1 MQFSIGSYIS
11 PISPLGCKAAELT
24 KVKILPKIIF
34 LKIENFRSIKEFS
47 WKPNRGMNCL
57 VGGGDSGKT
66 TVLDAIDFCLGAR
79 RSAQFSDYDFHKTD
93 TSEPIKILVALGA
106 LETSL
111 LSMDAYGDYFCGYNH
126 TTGKFEP
133 EQGHGLETIL
143 VLQLKIE
150 KDLEPQWSLLSKRAQ
165 AKGVERN
172 LRWEDRQN
180 ASPLR
185 LGDHPDWHLSWRR
198 GALFERLTDEKLAL
212 TEGLSDAARKA
223 RADFGSS
230 ANKELTD
237 SLDVV
242 KKSADE
248 LGVPTSGAVSALLD
262 ANSVKFGTGAI
273 ALHDGNNI
281 PLSSLGT
288 GSKRLLVAGLAR
300 KVATSASMTLVDEF
314 ETGLEPHRIRSLL
327 NTLGAKDA
335 SVTQQVFATTHSPV
349 VLRELNHTQL
359 ALLRSDKPKGKHE
372 AISASESAQGLLR
385 SNPEA
390 FLAKR
395 VVVCEGK
402 SEMGVIRGFDQ
413 HSCDKGNVSLEA
425 LGTVLVDGGGAQ
437 RVLSPAKELL
447 RLGFNVSI
455 FMDSDV
461 PLEAADE
468 QSFVSE
474 GGVVFKWPNNC
485 ALEDAIFR
493 CASGPLIEALL
504 DYASSLPKGG
514 KIDAQISTASNAQF
528 GLAQA
533 KAWAN
538 TNTLHPEQAAI
549 LGQAARSGAGW
560 FKKVAPYE
568 HIANN
573 ILAPNWG
580 SMHTDFTVTAN
591 ALMSWAWGQNDRT

>member
-1 MQFSIGSYIS
+1 M
-11 PISPLGCKAAELT
+11 
-24 KVKILPKIIF
+24 PKIVF
-34 LKIENFRSIKEFS
+34 LKIDNFRSIKEFS
-47 WKPNRGMNCL
+47 WKPGQGMNCL

-93 TSEPIKILVALGA
+93 TNEPIKILVALGA
-106 LETSL
+106 LESSL
-111 LSMDAYGDYFCGYNH
+111 LSMDAYGDYFCGYH
-126 TTGKFEP
+126 QTTGKFEP
-133 EQGHGLETIL
+133 EPGHGLETIL
-143 VLQLKIE
+143 VLQLKVE
-150 KDLEPQWSLLSKRAQ
+150 KDLEPHWSLLSQRAK

-212 TEGLSDAARKA
+212 NDGLSDAARKA

-237 SLDVV
+237 NLDTVQ
-242 KKSADE
+242 KSANE
-248 LGVPTSGAVSALLD
+248 LGVPTSGQVNALLD
-262 ANSVKFGTGAI
+262 AKSVKFGTGAI
-273 ALHDGNNI
+273 ALHDANNI

-300 KVATSASMTLVDEF
+300 KVATSASISLVDEF

-327 NTLGAKDA
+327 NTLGAKDVT
-335 SVTQQVFATTHSPV
+335 VTQQVFATTHSPV

-359 ALLRSDKPKGKHE
+359 TLLRSDQTNGKHE
-372 AISASESAQGLLR
+372 AIAASECAQGLLR

-395 VVVCEGK
+395 IIVCEGK
-402 SEMGVIRGFDQ
+402 SEMGFIRGFDQ
-413 HSCDKGNVSLEA
+413 HSCATGNVSMEA

-437 RVLSPAKELL
+437 KVLAPANELL
-447 RLGFNVSI
+447 RLGYNVSI

-461 PLEAADE
+461 PLETTDE
-468 QSFVSE
+468 QAFVSA
-474 GGVVFKWPNNC
+474 GGTVFKWPNSR
-485 ALEDAIFR
+485 ALEDTIFQ
-493 CASGPLIEALL
+493 CVAGPVVEKLL
-504 DYASSLPKGG
+504 DYACTLPKGD
-514 KIDAQISTASNAQF
+514 KVDAQISTASNNLF
-528 GLAQA
+528 NLAQA

-538 TNTLHPEQAAI
+538 TNTLRPEHAVI
-549 LGQAARSGAGW
+549 LGQAARSGKGW
-560 FKKVAPYE
+560 FKQVAPYE
-568 HIANN
+568 HITKN
-573 ILAPNWG
+573 ILAPQWASLN
-580 SMHTDFTVTAN
+580 SDLTSTTTS
-591 ALMSWAWGQNDRT
+591 LMDWAWGKHDRA

>member
-1 MQFSIGSYIS
+1 M
-11 PISPLGCKAAELT
+11 
-24 KVKILPKIIF
+24 PKIVF
-34 LKIENFRSIKEFS
+34 LKIDNFRSIKKFS
-47 WKPNRGMNCL
+47 WKPSLGMNCL

-79 RSAQFSDYDFHKTD
+79 RSAQFSDYDFYKTD

-126 TTGKFEP
+126 TTGSFEP

-143 VLQLKIE
+143 VLQLKVE
-150 KDLEPQWSLLSKRAQ
+150 KDLEPQWSLLSKRAK

-248 LGVPTSGAVSALLD
+248 LGVPTSGAVNALLD

-273 ALHDGNNI
+273 ALHDANNI

-300 KVATSASMTLVDEF
+300 KVATSASISLVDEF

-359 ALLRSDKPKGKHE
+359 TLLRSDKSKGKHE

-390 FLAKR
+390 FLANR
-395 VVVCEGK
+395 VIVCEGK
-402 SEMGVIRGFDQ
+402 SEMGFIRGFDQ
-413 HSCDKGNVSLEA
+413 QSCDKGNVSLEA
-425 LGTVLVDGGGAQ
+425 LGTVLVDGGGAR

-468 QSFVSE
+468 HSFVSE

-504 DYASSLPKGG
+504 NYASSLPKGD
-514 KIDAQISTASNAQF
+514 KVDAQISTASKTQF

-538 TNTLHPEQAAI
+538 ANTLQPEQAAI

-568 HIANN
+568 HIAKN

-580 SMHTDFTVTAN
+580 YMHTDFTVIAN